1 MRCLL
6 WSVDF
11 WEAEGEAGLD
21 EKGLVGTNTYQYL
34 GRNQGSSIFM
44 EKLDYEHWSGE
55 DPEFQELEITWIPED
70 ASRNAGLLAG
80 EIHVADLPIDLQQDA
95 VKEGMELIKSRF
107 TSNDVSIFFG
117 GSYFATEAGSGEH
130 GKASEE
136 AHDPEQPWNDL
147 NIRRAM
153 TKAINRVEL
162 GDFLYAG
169 YWQPMYIDGFHPTLE
184 GWNDEWV
191 ERYDGG
197 VWLRPRRGPGPDR
210 GRRLFDRPQGRA
222 QGTHQGDRQLVR
234 LARRVPSCH
243 RSSSPSPSTGT
254 RLASKPS

>member
-1 MRCLL
+1 M
-6 WSVDF
+6 
-11 WEAEGEAGLD
+11 
-21 EKGLVGTNTYQYL
+21 
-34 GRNQGSSIFM
+34 
-44 EKLDYEHWSGE
+44 
-55 DPEFQELEITWIPED
+55 
-70 ASRNAGLLAG
+70 AS
-80 EIHVADLPIDLQQDA
+80 EVHVADLPIDLQQDA

-191 ERYDGG
+191 ERYDEEYGYDPDAARDLIEAAG
-197 VWLRPRRGPGPDR
+197 YSTDRKEGPKGPIKVTANSYVSPGESRVATDHRVHHPVLEQDWHRSQASGPGRLRGCQPLPRAHHAEPGLAQHHHLLPDR
-210 GRRLFDRPQGRA
+210 VLRQHRV
-222 QGTHQGDRQLVR
+222 HQPT
-234 LARRVPSCH
+234 A
-243 RSSSPSPSTGT
+243 
-254 RLASKPS
+254 